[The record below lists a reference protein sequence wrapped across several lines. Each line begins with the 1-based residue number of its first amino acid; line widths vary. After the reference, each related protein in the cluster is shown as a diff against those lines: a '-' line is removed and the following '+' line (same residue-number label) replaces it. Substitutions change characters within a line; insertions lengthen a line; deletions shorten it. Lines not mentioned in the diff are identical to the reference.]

1 MSNKI
6 INKISNKMN
15 NLALFINLLLI
26 TIYLNF
32 GYKIFIN
39 ERDED
44 KSVELKDF
52 KISKK
57 FINKSEYPQFNNA
70 NKLCFR
76 NE

>member
-32 GYKIFIN
+32 GYKISLMKEMKIN
-39 ERDED
+39 QLSWKTLRLV
-44 KSVELKDF
+44 KNLL
-52 KISKK
+52 ISQN
-57 FINKSEYPQFNNA
+57 I
-70 NKLCFR
+70 LV
-76 NE
+76 